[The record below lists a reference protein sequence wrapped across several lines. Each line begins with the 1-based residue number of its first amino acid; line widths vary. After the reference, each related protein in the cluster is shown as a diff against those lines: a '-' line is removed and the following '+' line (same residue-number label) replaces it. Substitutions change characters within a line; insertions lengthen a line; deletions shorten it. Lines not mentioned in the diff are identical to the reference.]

1 MDFLG
6 AGQNYIDLV
15 ELVNIHADRR
25 RPIQDETS
33 DMRPGAARGPPGG
46 RPGAGGSRLAA
57 AWRDASGQTQLVERP
72 GDQELVLKRGD
83 RLNRLPQ
90 PVLNL
95 RERDAVAGG

>member
-46 RPGAGGSRLAA
+46 WGVPSGGRLA
-57 AWRDASGQTQLVERP
+57 
-72 GDQELVLKRGD
+72 
-83 RLNRLPQ
+83 
-90 PVLNL
+90 
-95 RERDAVAGG
+95 